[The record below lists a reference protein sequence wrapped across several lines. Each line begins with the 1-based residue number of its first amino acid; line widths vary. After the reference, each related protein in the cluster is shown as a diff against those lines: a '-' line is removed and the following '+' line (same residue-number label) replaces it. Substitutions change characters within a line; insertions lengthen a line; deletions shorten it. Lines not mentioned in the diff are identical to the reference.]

1 MKNLKQFSIT
11 APRLAV
17 VVLVALQ
24 LSACVTAPVPA
35 STVKTPD
42 VLAKA
47 EGNMA
52 FAPVAQAWWE
62 DFGDAELNSLVE
74 QAVAANRDLKIAIA
88 RVKESRAL
96 AGVAEA
102 SLYPSLNASAGAG
115 RSRPSLPP
123 GSPIANLYQGGL
135 SATWEADVFGGK
147 RAEVSQAG
155 YQVQGAAESAKGAYL
170 LVTTETV
177 RRYLELSGLQR
188 RLTLLRSAI
197 TIQEK
202 TLELTSGRYGAGL
215 SSRFDVERAQAQLD
229 ATRAQVPQLE
239 SASLTVRQ
247 LLGLLIGKTLQD
259 APVVA
264 GKSFAAKALPSEV
277 PGEILMGR
285 PDIAAADAG
294 LRAQAQAVKVAK
306 LQWYPRFVFNLDG
319 GRSRVESAGASAL
332 TANVF
337 GVQIGITTP
346 IFDGGRIRSTIAANE
361 ARLDGAAAQY
371 ESVLL
376 AAISDVDGSY
386 QSYALLQTRVDRLAA
401 SRDSA
406 TKAAATARSLYK
418 AGSVDLLSVLLA
430 DGQALTRED
439 EWVQANAL
447 APIAYLDVIRAFG
460 GSPSAGDKWLTSA
473 GLARN

>member
-1 MKNLKQFSIT
+1 MKNLKQFSMT

-24 LSACVTAPVPA
+24 LTACVTAPVPV
-35 STVKTPD
+35 STVKTPA

-47 EGNMA
+47 DGNVA
-52 FAPVAQAWWE
+52 FAPVSQAWWE
-62 DFGDAELNSLVE
+62 DFGDPELNRWVE
-74 QAVAANRDLKIAIA
+74 EAVAANRDLKIAIA

-96 AGVAEA
+96 AGVVEA

-135 SATWEADVFGGK
+135 SATWEADVFGSK
-147 RAEVSQAG
+147 RADVSQAG
-155 YQVQGAAESAKGAYL
+155 YQLQGSVESAKGAYL

-188 RLTLLRSAI
+188 RLTVLRSAI
-197 TIQEK
+197 TVQEK
-202 TLELTSGRYGAGL
+202 TLELTSGRYTAGL

-229 ATRAQVPQLE
+229 ATKAQIPQLE
-239 SASLTVRQ
+239 SASLTVRKT
-247 LLGLLIGKTLQD
+247 LGLLVGKTLQD
-259 APVVA
+259 APLVA
-264 GKSFAAKALPSEV
+264 GKSFAAKPLPSEV

-285 PDIAAADAG
+285 PDIAAADASM
-294 LRAQAQAVKVAK
+294 RAQAQAVKSAK

-346 IFDGGRIRSTIAANE
+346 IFDGGRIRSTIAANA

-376 AAISDVDGSY
+376 TAISEVDGNY
-386 QSYALLQTRVDRLAA
+386 QSYALLQTRVDHLASA
-401 SRDSA
+401 RDSA
-406 TKAAATARSLYK
+406 RKAASTAKALYQ

-430 DGQALTRED
+430 DGQALTSED

-447 APIAYLDVIRAFG
+447 SPIAYLDVIRAFG

-473 GLARN
+473 GVTRN

>member
-1 MKNLKQFSIT
+1 MKNLKTISTT

-17 VVLVALQ
+17 VVLVALH
-24 LSACVTAPVPA
+24 LTACVTAPVPA
-35 STVKTPD
+35 STVKTPAE
-42 VLAKA
+42 LAKA
-47 EGNMA
+47 EGNLT
-52 FAPVAQAWWE
+52 FAPVSQAWWE
-62 DFGDAELNSLVE
+62 DFGDAELNGLVE

-88 RVKESRAL
+88 RVNESRAL
-96 AGVAEA
+96 AGVVEA
-102 SLYPSLNASAGAG
+102 NLYPSLNASVGAG

-123 GSPIANLYQGGL
+123 GTPIANLYQGGL

-155 YQVQGAAESAKGAYL
+155 YQLQGAVESAKGAYL

-188 RLTLLRSAI
+188 RLALLRSAI

-202 TLELTSGRYGAGL
+202 TLDLTSGRYTAGL

-229 ATRAQVPQLE
+229 ATKAEIPQLE
-239 SASLTVRQ
+239 SARLTVRKV
-247 LLGLLIGKTLQD
+247 LGLLIGKTLQE

-264 GKSFAAKALPSEV
+264 GRSFAAAALPSEV
-277 PGEILMGR
+277 PGDILMNR
-285 PDIAAADAG
+285 PDIAAADAD
-294 LRAQAQAVKVAK
+294 LRAQAQAVKVAR

-337 GVQIGITTP
+337 GVQLGITTP

-376 AAISDVDGSY
+376 AAISEVDGSY
-386 QSYALLQTRVDRLAA
+386 QSYALLQTRVERLASA
-401 SRDSA
+401 RDSA
-406 TKAAATARSLYK
+406 TKAAATARSLYQ

-430 DGQALTRED
+430 EGQALTRED

-460 GSPSAGDKWLTSA
+460 GSPSAGDKWLTSFSST
-473 GLARN
+473 R